1 MGLMDELRQQWRTG
15 GALIR
20 LVLVNA
26 LVFVALLLMH
36 LVLIPIA
43 GDRMIAEVWSEVYV
57 MHWLQSTYVWGD
69 VLFRPW
75 TVITYMFVHLDFFH
89 VFFNMLMLWLSGRLF
104 MDLLG
109 GKRLVGNYLLGGLAG
124 WLFYALAYNYIPG
137 IRGQGDGSDILGA
150 SASVMAVFIGI
161 AAYRPDMV
169 VSLLIFGEVR
179 LKWIALIYLVLDLVS
194 IRQGNNSGGHLAH
207 VGGALYGYLAATQ
220 LKKGS
225 DWSGAFM
232 DQLQRIGSLF
242 TRRKGPRLRLEKMD
256 HRKVRVLQDSDFNA
270 TKRAKEERV
279 NAILDKISRSGYD
292 SLSKEEKDFLF
303 RASHEQ

>member
-89 VFFNMLMLWLSGRLF
+89 VFFNMLMLWFSGRLF

>member
-43 GDRMIAEVWSEVYV
+43 GDRMIADVWSEVYV

-69 VLFRPW
+69 LLFRPW

-89 VFFNMLMLWLSGRLF
+89 VFFNMLMLWFSGRLF

-242 TRRKGPRLRLEKMD
+242 TRRKGPRLRVEKMD
-256 HRKVRVLQDSDFNA
+256 RRKVRVLQDSDFNA

>member
-26 LVFVALLLMH
+26 LVFVALLLLH

-43 GDRMIAEVWSEVYV
+43 GARMIADVWTEVYV

-69 VLFRPW
+69 LLYRPW

-89 VFFNMLMLWLSGRLF
+89 VFFNMLMLWFSGRLF

-109 GKRLVGNYLLGGLAG
+109 GKRLVGNYLLGGVAG

-137 IRGQGDGSDILGA
+137 IRGSGDGSDILGA

-161 AAYRPDMV
+161 ASYRPDMV
-169 VSLLIFGEVR
+169 VNLLIFGAVR

-242 TRRKGPRLRLEKMD
+242 TRRKGPRLRVEKMD
-256 HRKVRVLQDSDFNA
+256 RRKVRVLQDSDFNA

>member
-1 MGLMDELRQQWRTG
+1 
-15 GALIR
+15 
-20 LVLVNA
+20 VLVNA

-43 GDRMIAEVWSEVYV
+43 GDRMIADVWSEVYV

-69 VLFRPW
+69 LLFRPW

-89 VFFNMLMLWLSGRLF
+89 VFFNMLMLWFSGRLF

>member
-43 GDRMIAEVWSEVYV
+43 GDRMIADVWSEVYV

-69 VLFRPW
+69 LLFRPW

-89 VFFNMLMLWLSGRLF
+89 VFFNMLMLWFSGRLF

-169 VSLLIFGEVR
+169 VSLLIFGAVR

-242 TRRKGPRLRLEKMD
+242 TRRKGPRLRVEKMD
-256 HRKVRVLQDSDFNA
+256 RRKVRVLQDSDFNA

>member
-1 MGLMDELRQQWRTG
+1 MDELRQQWRTG

-43 GDRMIAEVWSEVYV
+43 GDRMIADVWSEVYV

-69 VLFRPW
+69 LLFRPW

-89 VFFNMLMLWLSGRLF
+89 VFFNMLMLWFSGRLF

-169 VSLLIFGEVR
+169 VNLLIFGAVR

-242 TRRKGPRLRLEKMD
+242 TRRKGPRLRVEKMD
-256 HRKVRVLQDSDFNA
+256 RRKVRVLQDSDFNA

>member
-1 MGLMDELRQQWRTG
+1 
-15 GALIR
+15 
-20 LVLVNA
+20 
-26 LVFVALLLMH
+26 
-36 LVLIPIA
+36 
-43 GDRMIAEVWSEVYV
+43 
-57 MHWLQSTYVWGD
+57 
-69 VLFRPW
+69 
-75 TVITYMFVHLDFFH
+75 
-89 VFFNMLMLWLSGRLF
+89 
-104 MDLLG
+104 
-109 GKRLVGNYLLGGLAG
+109 
-124 WLFYALAYNYIPG
+124 LFYALAYNYIPG

>member
-1 MGLMDELRQQWRTG
+1 
-15 GALIR
+15 
-20 LVLVNA
+20 
-26 LVFVALLLMH
+26 
-36 LVLIPIA
+36 
-43 GDRMIAEVWSEVYV
+43 
-57 MHWLQSTYVWGD
+57 
-69 VLFRPW
+69 
-75 TVITYMFVHLDFFH
+75 VITYMFVHLDFFH
-89 VFFNMLMLWLSGRLF
+89 VFFNMLMLWFSGRLF

-242 TRRKGPRLRLEKMD
+242 TRRKGPRLRVEKMD
-256 HRKVRVLQDSDFNA
+256 RRKVRVLQDSDFNA

>member
-43 GDRMIAEVWSEVYV
+43 GDRMIADVWSEVYV

-69 VLFRPW
+69 LLFRPW

-89 VFFNMLMLWLSGRLF
+89 VFFNMLMLWFSGRLF

>member
-1 MGLMDELRQQWRTG
+1 MGLMDELRLQWRTG

-26 LVFVALLLMH
+26 VVFVALLLTH
-36 LVLIPIA
+36 LILIPIA
-43 GDRMIAEVWSEVYV
+43 GDRMIADVWSEVYM

-69 VLFRPW
+69 LLYRPW
-75 TVITYMFVHLDFFH
+75 TVFTYMFVHLDFFH
-89 VFFNMLMLWLSGRLF
+89 VFFNMLMLWFSGRLF

-109 GKRLVGNYLLGGLAG
+109 GKRLVGNYILGGLAG
-124 WLFYALAYNYIPG
+124 WLFYALAYNYVPG
-137 IRGQGDGSDILGA
+137 MRGSGDGSDILGA
-150 SASVMAVFIGI
+150 SASVMSVFIGI
-161 AAYRPDMV
+161 AAYRPDML

-207 VGGALYGYLAATQ
+207 VGGALYGYLAAMQ

-225 DWSGAFM
+225 DWSAAFI
-232 DQLQRIGSLF
+232 DRSERIGSLF
-242 TRRKGPRLRLEKMD
+242 TRRKGPRLRVEKMD
-256 HRKVRVLQDSDFNA
+256 RRKVRVLQDTDFNA

>member
-69 VLFRPW
+69 LLFRPW
-75 TVITYMFVHLDFFH
+75 TVITFMFVHLDFFH
-89 VFFNMLMLWLSGRLF
+89 VFFNMLMLWFSGRLF

-242 TRRKGPRLRLEKMD
+242 TRRKGPRLRVEKMD
-256 HRKVRVLQDSDFNA
+256 RRKVRVLQDSDFNA

>member
-89 VFFNMLMLWLSGRLF
+89 VFFNMLMLWFSGRLF

-242 TRRKGPRLRLEKMD
+242 TRRKGPRLRVEKMD
-256 HRKVRVLQDSDFNA
+256 RRKVRVLQDSDFNA

>member
-89 VFFNMLMLWLSGRLF
+89 VFFNMLMLWFSGRLF

-169 VSLLIFGEVR
+169 VNLLIFGAVR

-242 TRRKGPRLRLEKMD
+242 TRRKGPRLRVEKMD
-256 HRKVRVLQDSDFNA
+256 RRKVRVLQDSDFNA

>member
-43 GDRMIAEVWSEVYV
+43 GDRMIADVWSEVYV

-69 VLFRPW
+69 LLFRPW

-89 VFFNMLMLWLSGRLF
+89 VFFNMLMLWFSGRLF

-169 VSLLIFGEVR
+169 VNLLIFGAVR

-242 TRRKGPRLRLEKMD
+242 TRRKGPRLRVEKMD
-256 HRKVRVLQDSDFNA
+256 RRKVRVLQDSDFNA